1 MGIRRNA
8 TKAHDIPPQRRE
20 DPKHRVVLARLFS
33 NSSSSPLS
41 RAIRAY
47 RGLRLSKT
55 PPERSRWVPN
65 RAKWL
70 NDTEMGRLVERY
82 KAGASVYELAV
93 EFGVHR
99 TIISQRLK
107 GAGVTM
113 RRQPLTTDQVETA
126 AKLYATG
133 MSLADVGRRLG
144 VHASTVHQ
152 ALRQTG
158 VVMRKPWE
166 RPRQRLSKRTP
177 ASSNHQ

>member
-1 MGIRRNA
+1 MAEWRA
-8 TKAHDIPPQRRE
+8 
-20 DPKHRVVLARLFS
+20 DPNLAVVLARLFS

-47 RGLRLSKT
+47 RGLHLSKA

-70 NDTEMGRLVERY
+70 NDTEMARLVERY

-99 TIISQRLK
+99 TIISRRLK
-107 GAGVTM
+107 GAGVKL
-113 RRQPLTTDQVETA
+113 RRQPLTPEQVATA
-126 AKLYATG
+126 AGLYAEG
-133 MSLADVGRRLG
+133 MSLAAVGNELG

-152 ALRQTG
+152 ALGQTG

-166 RPRQRLSKRTP
+166 HPQQRAARGSNSLSST
-177 ASSNHQ
+177 

>member
-1 MGIRRNA
+1 MVNV
-8 TKAHDIPPQRRE
+8 
-20 DPKHRVVLARLFS
+20 VVLARLFS

-47 RGLRLSKT
+47 RGLHLSKA

-70 NDTEMGRLVERY
+70 NDTEMARLVAHYR
-82 KAGASVYELAV
+82 AGASVYELAV

-107 GAGVTM
+107 GAGVQM

-126 AKLYATG
+126 AALYATG
-133 MSLADVGRRLG
+133 MSLAEVGSQLG

-152 ALRQTG
+152 ALRLRGTL
-158 VVMRKPWE
+158 MRKPWE
-166 RPRQRLSKRTP
+166 HPTRVSTT
-177 ASSNHQ
+177 